1 MKRIWLA
8 FLYSLSGLRLAFA
21 EEAAFRQE
29 IFLSILLFP
38 LAFFLADSGVE
49 LALMWFS
56 VLLVLMLELVNSAVE
71 AAIDR
76 MGTEIHPLSKKAK
89 DTASAAVLIALVNVA
104 VVWGAVL
111 WY

>member
-8 FLYSLSGLRLAFA
+8 LLYSLSGLRLAFA
-21 EEAAFRQE
+21 DEAAFRQE
-29 IFLSILLFP
+29 ILLSILLLP

-56 VLLVLMLELVNSAVE
+56 VLLVVMLELVNSAVE

-76 MGTEIHPLSKKAK
+76 GGDEVHPLAKKAK
-89 DTASAAVLIALVNVA
+89 DTASAAVFIALVNVA
-104 VVWGAVL
+104 MVWGVL
-111 WY
+111 LWM